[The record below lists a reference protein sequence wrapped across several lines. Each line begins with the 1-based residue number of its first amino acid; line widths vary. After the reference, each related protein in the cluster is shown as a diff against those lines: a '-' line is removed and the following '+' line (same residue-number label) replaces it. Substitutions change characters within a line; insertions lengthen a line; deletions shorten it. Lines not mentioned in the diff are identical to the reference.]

1 MVFLDS
7 NIFII
12 DRFFTRDKNYPVN
25 KQLLEQLKKMRINTA
40 LPYYTLLE
48 ICGIT
53 SFNLSGEEQGRW
65 LYSFQEVYPVDIL
78 DPYNSGQAGQSNI
91 ADYLL
96 SLTPYILKKMTVG
109 DANFLREAEL
119 YNSKEIVTW
128 NKKHFLGRT
137 DIQIL
142 SPDEYLAI
150 LMM

>member
-12 DRFFTRDKNYPVN
+12 DRFFTRDKNYPAN
-25 KQLLEQLKKMRINTA
+25 KQLLEQLRKLQINTA

-48 ICGIT
+48 VCGIT
-53 SFNLSGEEQGRW
+53 SFNLSSEEQERW
-65 LYSFQEVYPVDIL
+65 LYSFQEVYPVNIL
-78 DPYNSGQAGQSNI
+78 DPYNSKQVGQLNI

-109 DANFLREAEL
+109 DAIFLREAEM
-119 YNSKEIVTW
+119 YNSTAIVTW

-137 DIQIL
+137 GIQIH
-142 SPDEYLAI
+142 SPDEYLVI
-150 LMM
+150 LM